1 MQRAVLAY
9 AGGFDIAAAI
19 DWLKEQA
26 GAEVSV
32 VTMDLGQ
39 GHVLEDL
46 RDRALAAGA
55 ARAHVLDLRDAFAAN
70 YVLPSLRADAT
81 TADGVPMAAALG
93 RALVA
98 DKLVEMAGIEQAG
111 TVAHGGQS
119 TEARA
124 ALDTAIHVLNPTLNV
139 LTVPA
144 TKGVNAESGHARR
157 SNLWGVYG
165 SAKPPRQA
173 PAEAAAVEIR
183 FDRGVPSGVN
193 GVPMPLVELI
203 ATLSHLA
210 GAHRVGRFDTA
221 EAVLDAPAAVVLH
234 SAHRELQKRK
244 AAPREGDTLSRQY
257 ADIIASGQW
266 PTAARAAL
274 DKAVEKSQKRVN
286 GVVKMRLYRGE
297 CSLVD

>member
-1 MQRAVLAY
+1 MERAVLAY
-9 AGGFDIAAAI
+9 AGGFDVAAAI
-19 DWLKEQA
+19 GGLKTQT

-55 ARAHVLDLRDAFAAN
+55 ARAHVLDLREAFATN

-81 TADGVPMAAALG
+81 GAGGVPMAAALA

-111 TVAHGGQS
+111 TVAHGGAS
-119 TEARA
+119 TNGGA
-124 ALDTAIHVLNPTLNV
+124 ALDAAIHVLNPELRV
-139 LTVPA
+139 ITVPP
-144 TKGVNAESGHARR
+144 TRGVNAESGHALR

-165 SAKPPRQA
+165 SSRPPRPV

-183 FDRGVPSGVN
+183 FDRGVPGSIN
-193 GVPMPLVELI
+193 GIPMPLVELI

-210 GAHRVGRFDTA
+210 GAHRVGRFETA

-234 SAHRELQKRK
+234 AAHRELQKRK
-244 AAPREGDTLSRQY
+244 AAAKEGDTLSRQY

-266 PTAARAAL
+266 PTPARAVL

-286 GVVKMRLYRGE
+286 GVVKMKLFQGE
-297 CSLVD
+297 CSLL